1 MLSDADQIMTILQF
15 DEEQKNFFLHISA
28 PRKMEANEYLA
39 TLIAFIDEFHND
51 PESLL
56 DVGESVVIEPQ

>member
-1 MLSDADQIMTILQF
+1 MTILQF

-28 PRKMEANEYLA
+28 SNRMEANEYLA
-39 TLIAFIDEFHND
+39 TLIAFIDEFHAE

-56 DVGESVVIEPQ
+56 DIGETIVIENQ